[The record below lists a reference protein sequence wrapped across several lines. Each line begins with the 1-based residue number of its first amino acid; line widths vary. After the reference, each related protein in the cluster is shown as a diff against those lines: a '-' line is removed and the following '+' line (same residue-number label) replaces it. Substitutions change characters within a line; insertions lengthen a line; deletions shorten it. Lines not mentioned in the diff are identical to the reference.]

1 MAQPLPLDAFR
12 DTLVD
17 LAALPQAAPDPAE
30 NDVRGAAEALAHVQP
45 LTRDGV
51 ADLIRTHPRWVP
63 AIAACARLGQEQ
75 LKRQLRY
82 RLGSEGWIKL
92 ARSAPERLIAMLD
105 EEFGLLARIEVERA
119 RTWTFGDVLWERVTA
134 AKGRAHGSSRRGRRL
149 EDAAQNQVES
159 LGLRPVLRTRFV
171 GRDGH
176 PHPCDLALC
185 RPDGEAWAVVAAK
198 GFNST
203 GSKLTDAVR
212 EIDEMATHR
221 KPIQFV
227 YVLIDGIG
235 WLGRHNDLRRIH
247 ALAEQ
252 GAIDG
257 LYSLALLGQFGLDL
271 GLAARRVGVI

>member
-1 MAQPLPLDAFR
+1 M
-12 DTLVD
+12 
-17 LAALPQAAPDPAE
+17 
-30 NDVRGAAEALAHVQP
+30 
-45 LTRDGV
+45 
-51 ADLIRTHPRWVP
+51 
-63 AIAACARLGQEQ
+63 
-75 LKRQLRY
+75 
-82 RLGSEGWIKL
+82 
-92 ARSAPERLIAMLD
+92 
-105 EEFGLLARIEVERA
+105 
-119 RTWTFGDVLWERVTA
+119 
-134 AKGRAHGSSRRGRRL
+134 
-149 EDAAQNQVES
+149 
-159 LGLRPVLRTRFV
+159 
-171 GRDGH
+171 
-176 PHPCDLALC
+176 
-185 RPDGEAWAVVAAK
+185 AAK